1 VTGTKPKA
9 WVGDQVHDVN
19 AGKEGVVTDVKSDGS
34 YVLRPLYVRFRTWTV
49 PNADGLEITV
59 SREEPIRRRREE
71 S

>member
-1 VTGTKPKA
+1 MTDAKPKV

-19 AGKEGVVTDVKSDGS
+19 TDKEGVVTDVKSDGT

-49 PNADGLEITV
+49 PNADELEVTL
-59 SREEPIRRRREE
+59 SRDEQIRRRREE

>member
-1 VTGTKPKA
+1 VTETKPKA
-9 WVGDQVHDVN
+9 WVGDQVHDVTT
-19 AGKEGVVTDVKSDGS
+19 GKEAVITDVKSDGT

-59 SREEPIRRRREE
+59 SREEQIRRRLEE

>member
-1 VTGTKPKA
+1 MTDTNPKV

-19 AGKEGVVTDVKSDGS
+19 TGREGVVTDVKWDGT
-34 YVLRPLYVRFRTWTV
+34 YVLRPLYVRFRTWTI

-59 SREEPIRRRREE
+59 SREEQIRRRQEE